1 MRAAVPGSASVRA
14 AAVRAG
20 AVPESVQFH
29 AQPHQFI
36 KEIMSHFVALP
47 WVMETGSLPPLAGA
61 GGDGLRLFAVSAGR
75 GGARGVH
82 GGGGCRRS

>member
-1 MRAAVPGSASVRA
+1 
-14 AAVRAG
+14 
-20 AVPESVQFH
+20 
-29 AQPHQFI
+29 
-36 KEIMSHFVALP
+36 MSHFVALP

-82 GGGGCRRS
+82 GGGGCRRSWPFALGPFEAVSKTGSGSSLAG